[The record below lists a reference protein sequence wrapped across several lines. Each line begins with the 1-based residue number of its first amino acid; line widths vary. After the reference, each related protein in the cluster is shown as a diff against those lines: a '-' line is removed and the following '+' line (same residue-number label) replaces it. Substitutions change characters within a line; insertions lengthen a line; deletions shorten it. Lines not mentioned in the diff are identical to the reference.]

1 MNKRSSKAMMI
12 VLFVFLWLATS
23 LLIWS
28 LEYQIT
34 SPENRS
40 IENLPAH
47 DNHEDIKLTYIYSP
61 ISKAYQVI
69 LAGVVTVSIGFIVFA
84 IICIRRKLYGRMEVV
99 TLILTLIYWVAAV
112 FVRNM

>member
-47 DNHEDIKLTYIYSP
+47 DNHEDIELTYIHSP
-61 ISKAYQVI
+61 ISK
-69 LAGVVTVSIGFIVFA
+69 VSSGSSWSCHSINRIHCF
-84 IICIRRKLYGRMEVV
+84 CNYLHQ
-99 TLILTLIYWVAAV
+99 T
-112 FVRNM
+112 

>member
-12 VLFVFLWLATS
+12 LLFVFLWLATS

-34 SPENRS
+34 SPENRF

-47 DNHEDIKLTYIYSP
+47 DNHKDIELTYIYSP
-61 ISKAYQVI
+61 ISKAYQVVRV
-69 LAGVVTVSIGFIVFA
+69 GVVTVSIGFIVFA

-99 TLILTLIYWVAAV
+99 TLILTLIYWVV
-112 FVRNM
+112 GVLVRNM

>member
-12 VLFVFLWLATS
+12 LLLVFLLLATCF
-23 LLIWS
+23 LIWS

-34 SPENRS
+34 SPENRF
-40 IENLPAH
+40 IENLQAH
-47 DNHEDIKLTYIYSP
+47 DSHEDIELTYIYSP

-84 IICIRRKLYGRMEVV
+84 IYCNKCKLYGRMEVV
-99 TLILTLIYWVAAV
+99 TLILTLVYWAAGE
-112 FVRNM
+112 FVIWM